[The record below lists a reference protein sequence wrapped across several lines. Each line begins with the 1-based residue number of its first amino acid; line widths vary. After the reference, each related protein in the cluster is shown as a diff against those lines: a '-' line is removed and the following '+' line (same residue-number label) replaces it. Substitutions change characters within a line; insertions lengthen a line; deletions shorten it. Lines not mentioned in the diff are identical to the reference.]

1 MAIIYNG
8 IKCETVEHLEELIVD
23 LSEEQKLM
31 LRNDFNGIPNT
42 TELSQKD
49 KDFQKYLKR
58 AAAKD
63 KIIAEMASENMGR
76 VRAGI
81 WTVQNLVDL
90 TQDVELKRVLDDI
103 STLSFELAAQ
113 KLQAINNPLLTTE
126 IKNSWLQKLMSNF
139 YNT

>member
-1 MAIIYNG
+1 
-8 IKCETVEHLEELIVD
+8 
-23 LSEEQKLM
+23 
-31 LRNDFNGIPNT
+31 
-42 TELSQKD
+42 
-49 KDFQKYLKR
+49 
-58 AAAKD
+58 
-63 KIIAEMASENMGR
+63 MASENMGR